1 MAFEIKK
8 AKRQRRPLKINLEG
22 VSGSGKTYT
31 ALRLAFA
38 MRRAGI
44 GKKIVVADSENESA
58 GLYEGVVQDGE
69 RWEYDV
75 CPMPP
80 EKQNP
85 VGYTEAYEYLVSQG
99 FDIIIGDSLTHAW
112 YGAQEEV
119 DRIAQA
125 NRGDKFGGWAK
136 VTPKQRAMMATL
148 TDGRAHFIGTMR
160 VKAEY
165 DRQEN
170 DKGRAVIK
178 KVGTKT
184 DQREGAEYEFDCV
197 VRMDKGDVPTDH
209 VIVVDK
215 VRGCTAMDGRRGVN
229 PGPDFWKPLFDW
241 WLSAEAVLT
250 PHEEHA
256 KAIRDAATLDALK
269 VAFEKAY
276 KDQRLNESQFNT
288 LTQLK
293 DERKAALTASAP
305 KPMPAAEQRTAAP
318 APVGA
323 RWALDLL
330 ADLGRL
336 GVTWDAVRERRA
348 GLATELADA
357 AHLPTDCGHA
367 LASLDMPVRNRLIT
381 AAGDRLR
388 AAKERS

>member
-85 VGYTEAYEYLVSQG
+85 AGYTEAYEYLVGQG
-99 FDIIIGDSLTHAW
+99 FDVIIGDSLTHAW
-112 YGAQEEV
+112 YGAQEIV
-119 DRIAQA
+119 DRYAQA
-125 NRGDKFGGWAK
+125 NKNDKFGGWAK
-136 VTPKQRAMMATL
+136 VTPQQRQMLATL
-148 TDGRAHFIGTMR
+148 TDARAHFIGTMR
-160 VKAEY
+160 VKSEY
-165 DRQEN
+165 DRVQKE
-170 DKGRAVIK
+170 GGGAQIK

-209 VIVVDK
+209 VIVVD
-215 VRGCTAMDGRRGVN
+215 
-229 PGPDFWKPLFDW
+229 
-241 WLSAEAVLT
+241 
-250 PHEEHA
+250 
-256 KAIRDAATLDALK
+256 
-269 VAFEKAY
+269 
-276 KDQRLNESQFNT
+276 
-288 LTQLK
+288 
-293 DERKAALTASAP
+293 
-305 KPMPAAEQRTAAP
+305 
-318 APVGA
+318 
-323 RWALDLL
+323 
-330 ADLGRL
+330 
-336 GVTWDAVRERRA
+336 
-348 GLATELADA
+348 
-357 AHLPTDCGHA
+357 
-367 LASLDMPVRNRLIT
+367 
-381 AAGDRLR
+381 
-388 AAKERS
+388 